1 MKRKLKLLLNFKET
15 KDSDLSALGYCV
27 ANRMTGNE
35 HFPDPGMLI
44 IELHEISR
52 QFQKALTDA
61 WSRDREKVEIK
72 NRVRDLLIKKL
83 KQVGEFVITESK
95 GAEGALLS
103 SGFNFYKP
111 VDEVIIKAPTNFR
124 IKPGP
129 NPGEIIMQVKRVK
142 GARSYLYQWTPNPVT
157 PQSIW
162 QSIPDTRCKKTIESL
177 PLGVDY
183 AFRMAAVG
191 SRNQLLYTNILTRY
205 IS

>member
-1 MKRKLKLLLNFKET
+1 MKKKLILNFKET
-15 KDSDLSALGYCV
+15 RDPDLGMLGFSV
-27 ANRMTGNE
+27 ANHMTDNE

-44 IELHEISR
+44 IELHEISK
-52 QFQKALTDA
+52 QFQSALNDA
-61 WSRDREKVEIK
+61 WSRDREKIAIK
-72 NRVRDLLIKKL
+72 NSIRLLLIKKL

-95 GAEGALLS
+95 ETEAPLLS
-103 SGFNFYKP
+103 SGFDLYKP
-111 VDEVIIKAPTNFR
+111 IDKVVIKAPTNFK

-129 NPGEIIMQVKRVK
+129 NPGEIIMQVNRVK

-157 PQSIW
+157 SKSIW
-162 QSIPDTRCKKTIESL
+162 QSIPDTRCKKTIKQL